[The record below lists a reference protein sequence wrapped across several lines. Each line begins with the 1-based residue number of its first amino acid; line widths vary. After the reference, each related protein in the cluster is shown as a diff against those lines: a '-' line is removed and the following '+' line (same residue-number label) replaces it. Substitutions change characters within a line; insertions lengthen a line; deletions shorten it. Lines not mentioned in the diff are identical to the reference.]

1 MSPSCLEETIV
12 IWALACRRVPA
23 LTLLLVSVGV
33 LMNGCSVRQGDAP
46 GSQSAAIPNTELPVS
61 ESGGASR
68 GEAAAVHRTESRGP
82 AVAPIS
88 PLAHLADAAEGGH
101 INGLPKKLDNSIG
114 MQFVLIRSGEFEMG
128 APADDESYG
137 EVFPQHHVR
146 ISKPFYLGVYEVT
159 QAEYHRVTGTNPAS
173 CSKSGAF
180 ADRVAGQDTGRF
192 PVEMVS
198 WEDAVTYCRQLS
210 ALPEERQA
218 RRLYRLP
225 TEAEWEYACRAGTT
239 TAYSFGSVLTRS
251 DACFERSLLSD
262 HPLPVG
268 SYRPNA
274 FGLYDMHGSVWEWC
288 ADWLQL
294 SYYER
299 SPVDD
304 PPGPDSGTNRV
315 HRGGAWAGPDWACR
329 SDYRGKGGEQ
339 SDRFE
344 NLGFRVAFS
353 PAEP

>member
-1 MSPSCLEETIV
+1 L
-12 IWALACRRVPA
+12 ALLLAC
-23 LTLLLVSVGV
+23 LGILV
-33 LMNGCSVRQGDAP
+33 NGCSARQGDAP
-46 GSQSAAIPNTELPVS
+46 VSQSAAVPSAELPVS
-61 ESGGASR
+61 EPGGASR
-68 GEAAAVHRTESRGP
+68 GEAAPLLETESRGP
-82 AVAPIS
+82 AVALGS
-88 PLAHLADAAEGGH
+88 PPAHVSDAAEGGH
-101 INGLPKKLDNSIG
+101 IGGLPKKLENSIG
-114 MQFVLIRSGEFEMG
+114 MPFVLVPSGEFEMG
-128 APADDESYG
+128 APADEESYG
-137 EVFPQHHVR
+137 VVFPQHHVR

-210 ALPEERQA
+210 ALPDERQA
-218 RRLYRLP
+218 RRVYRLP

-239 TAYSFGSVLTRS
+239 TAYSFGPVLKRS
-251 DACFERSLLSD
+251 DACFERSILSD

-268 SYRPNA
+268 SHRPNA

-288 ADWLQL
+288 ADWLEL

-304 PPGPDSGTNRV
+304 PPGPDSGTKRV
-315 HRGGAWAGPDWACR
+315 HRGGAWAGPAWACR
-329 SDYRGKGGEQ
+329 SDYRGKGDEP

-353 PAEP
+353 PAGS